1 MSKVKVAFVKYDMS
15 KTTNRKRKD
24 MLVDNQ
30 SEKAVITQ
38 LERIH
43 KGEKVVKIH
52 EIQWDEAQIEQ
63 VVQKEKR
70 DLVSRSYGTVKFYNQ
85 EKAFG
90 FIIPDDEELGDL
102 FFHVTGCPDG
112 TPRDNDRVEFQV
124 SEAPKGLV
132 AIQVR
137 VDNSEDDY

>member
-1 MSKVKVAFVKYDMS
+1 MSKVKVLFVRYDMT
-15 KTTNRKRKD
+15 KTSNRKRKD

-43 KGEKVVKIH
+43 KGEKVVKIY

-63 VVQKEKR
+63 NIQKEKR
-70 DLVSRSYGTVKFYNQ
+70 ELVSRSYGTVKFFD
-85 EKAFG
+85 KVKGFG
-90 FIIPDDEELGDL
+90 FIQPDDEEVGDL
-102 FFHVTGCPDG
+102 FFHISGCPDG
-112 TPRDNDRVEFQV
+112 TPKDHDRVEFQV

-137 VDNSEDDY
+137 IDDSEEDY